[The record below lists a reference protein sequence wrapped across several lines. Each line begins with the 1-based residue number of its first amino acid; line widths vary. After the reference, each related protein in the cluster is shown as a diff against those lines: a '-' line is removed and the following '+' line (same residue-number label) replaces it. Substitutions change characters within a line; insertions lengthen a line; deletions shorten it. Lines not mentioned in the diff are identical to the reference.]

1 MLFLRTGMDSIF
13 VSESPPFTIQ
23 QLQSIPLFAGLS
35 IEALESIVRA
45 SRRRQIPA
53 GDRFFL
59 QGDPASALYVLVQGQ
74 VRLTQVTPDGQQV
87 ILRLAGPNQM
97 FGGIA
102 AMGPAEYPASAEA
115 LVLSEAL
122 TWEGERLEPLF
133 DHFPRLARNMMAL
146 MAEQIQDLQNRL
158 REMATERVERR
169 IARTLLRLI
178 RHAGRKVE
186 GGVLIDLPFT
196 RQDLAEMT
204 GTTLYTVSRTLSRW
218 ETEGIT
224 KNDRQEV
231 LVRIP
236 HKLVVIAEDLPAEAQ
251 EDGRTP

>member
-1 MLFLRTGMDSIF
+1 ML

-23 QLQSIPLFAGLS
+23 ELQSIPLFAGLS
-35 IEALESIVRA
+35 TDALEAVVRA
-45 SRRRQIPA
+45 ARRCQISA

-59 QGDPASALYVLVQGQ
+59 QGDPATTLHVLVQGQ

-87 ILRLAGPNQM
+87 IMRLAGPNQM

-102 AMGPAEYPASAEA
+102 AIGSAEYPASAEA
-115 LVLSEAL
+115 LVPSEAL
-122 TWEGERLEPLF
+122 TWESERLEPLF
-133 DHFPRLARNMMAL
+133 DRFPRLARNMMAL
-146 MAEQIQDLQNRL
+146 MAEQILELQNRL

-178 RHAGRKVE
+178 RHAGRKVDD
-186 GGVLIDLPFT
+186 GVLIDLPFT

-224 KNDRQEV
+224 KNDRQQV
-231 LVRIP
+231 VVRIP
-236 HKLVVIAEDLPAEAQ
+236 HKLVVIAEDLPPVAD